1 MDPNATL
8 AQLRELSKLAL
19 PDEANASDASEDLAD
34 AFNDATDR
42 LAELANLF
50 EALDGWIMKGGSLP
64 KDWAQAYVRTLAEKE
79 V

>member
-19 PDEANASDASEDLAD
+19 PDDEDLAD
-34 AFNDATDR
+34 AFYDATDR

-50 EALDGWIMKGGSLP
+50 EALDGWIMKGGVLP
-64 KDWAQAYVRTLAEKE
+64 KEWAQAYAQAVAEKE

>member
-8 AQLRELSKLAL
+8 AQLRELSKLVL
-19 PDEANASDASEDLAD
+19 PDEANALDASEDLAD

-50 EALDGWIMKGGSLP
+50 EALDGWIMKGGFLP
-64 KDWAQAYVRTLAEKE
+64 KEWAQAYAQAVAEKE